1 MSAYVSAFELFSIGV
16 GPSSSHTV
24 GPMRAAR
31 DFAVRLRE
39 GGLLSRVAR
48 VECTLFGSL
57 GATGL
62 GHGTP
67 DAVVAGLQG
76 LEPETVDPAAVRAA
90 WSDWPAGADLMLAGE
105 QAVPFAKDDI
115 AFAPRTRLPG
125 HPNALTLIARDADG
139 VVVAEETYYSVGGG
153 FIRRDGA
160 AAQVASH
167 RFPLTFASAEELL
180 AECDERGI
188 TFAEAARLNEEALR
202 TEAEVASGLDAI
214 WDAMAA
220 CVNAGLRT
228 GGELPGM
235 LRVKRRASAIR
246 EQLEAAEASGHRELP
261 GEWLGAFALAV
272 NEENAAGGRV
282 VTAPTNGAAGIVPAV
297 AMYWWRFL
305 ADSGL
310 GAGNAVTPYGE
321 LVGSALLGFGGAGR
335 SPGGPAGGPGG
346 APGSLGEPG
355 PAPGSLGEPGS
366 APGSLGEPGSAPG
379 SLGEPGSAPGSLGEP
394 GSAPGSLG
402 EPGSAP
408 GSLGEPGS
416 SPRSLSERGS
426 APGSLGER
434 GSSPRS
440 LSERGSSPRSLG
452 ERGSSPPSLSEPGGR
467 DEAPESISDEAVAE
481 ANRRRGIRR
490 FLLTATAL
498 GSLFKANAS
507 ISGAEGGCQA
517 EVGSA
522 CAMAAGGLT
531 AVMGGTNRQIENAA
545 EIAMEHHLGLT
556 CDPVG
561 GLVQIPCI
569 ERNAI
574 AASTAVTAARLALR
588 GDGSHYVSL
597 DAVVETMRQTG
608 IDMSTKYKETSEGGL
623 AVNVIEC

>member
-1 MSAYVSAFELFSIGV
+1 VSAYVSAFELFSIGV

-31 DFAVRLRE
+31 DFAIRLRE
-39 GGLLSRVAR
+39 QGLLHRVAR
-48 VECTLFGSL
+48 ITCTLYGSL
-57 GATGL
+57 GATGI

-76 LEPETVDPAAVRAA
+76 LSPETVDPEVVRSA
-90 WSDWPAGADLMLAGE
+90 WTSWPVGGSLPLDGTHP
-105 QAVPFAKDDI
+105 VTFAKSDVV
-115 AFAPRTRLPG
+115 FAARVRLPG
-125 HPNALTLIARDADG
+125 HPNAMTLEAWGPDAAPLGAD
-139 VVVAEETYYSVGGG
+139 TYYSIGGG
-153 FIRRDGA
+153 FIRREGEPPRVA
-160 AAQVASH
+160 AHAYPLAFDSAQ
-167 RFPLTFASAEELL
+167 ELL
-180 AECDERGI
+180 ELCDERGI
-188 TFAEAARLNEEALR
+188 TIAEAARINEGALR
-202 TEAEVASGLDAI
+202 SDEEIAAGLDGI
-214 WDAMAA
+214 WDAMSA
-220 CVNAGLRT
+220 CVDAGLQH
-228 GGELPGM
+228 GGVLPG
-235 LRVKRRASAIR
+235 LLQVKRRASAIR
-246 EQLEAAEASGHRELP
+246 AQLEAAEHDGRRELP

-282 VTAPTNGAAGIVPAV
+282 VTAPTNGAAGILPAV

-321 LVGSALLGFGGAGR
+321 LVGSALLGFHAPVAEVVEE
-335 SPGGPAGGPGG
+335 SPE
-346 APGSLGEPG
+346 L
-355 PAPGSLGEPGS
+355 
-366 APGSLGEPGSAPG
+366 
-379 SLGEPGSAPGSLGEP
+379 
-394 GSAPGSLG
+394 
-402 EPGSAP
+402 
-408 GSLGEPGS
+408 
-416 SPRSLSERGS
+416 
-426 APGSLGER
+426 
-434 GSSPRS
+434 
-440 LSERGSSPRSLG
+440 
-452 ERGSSPPSLSEPGGR
+452 
-467 DEAPESISDEAVAE
+467 IAE

-608 IDMSTKYKETSEGGL
+608 IDMSHKYKETSEGGL

>member
-31 DFAVRLRE
+31 DFAIRLRE
-39 GGLLSRVAR
+39 EGVLDRIAR
-48 VECTLFGSL
+48 VGCTLYGSL
-57 GATGL
+57 GATGI

-67 DAVVAGLQG
+67 DAVVAGLRG
-76 LEPETVDPAAVRAA
+76 LSPETVDPAIVRSA
-90 WSDWPAGADLMLAGE
+90 WSSWPAGSSLDLDGSHH
-105 QAVPFAKDDI
+105 VPFEKTDVV
-115 AFAPRTRLPG
+115 FAPRTRLPG
-125 HPNALTLIARDADG
+125 HPNAMTLQAWGADAALL
-139 VVVAEETYYSVGGG
+139 AEDTYYSVGGG
-153 FIRRDGA
+153 FIRREGEPPRVSA
-160 AAQVASH
+160 HAY
-167 RFPLTFASAEELL
+167 PLAFDSAEALLEL
-180 AECDERGI
+180 CDERGI
-188 TFAEAARLNEEALR
+188 TIAEAARINEEALR
-202 TEAEVASGLDAI
+202 PGEELAAGLDRI

-220 CVNAGLRT
+220 CVEAGLHAD
-228 GGELPGM
+228 GELPGM
-235 LRVKRRASAIR
+235 LRVKRRAAAIR
-246 EQLEAAEASGHRELP
+246 EQLEEAEAGGHRELP

-282 VTAPTNGAAGIVPAV
+282 VTAPTNGAAGILPAV

-321 LVGSALLGFGGAGR
+321 LVGSALLGFAGR
-335 SPGGPAGGPGG
+335 QLDPVVPEAI
-346 APGSLGEPG
+346 GEVVD
-355 PAPGSLGEPGS
+355 
-366 APGSLGEPGSAPG
+366 
-379 SLGEPGSAPGSLGEP
+379 
-394 GSAPGSLG
+394 
-402 EPGSAP
+402 
-408 GSLGEPGS
+408 
-416 SPRSLSERGS
+416 
-426 APGSLGER
+426 
-434 GSSPRS
+434 
-440 LSERGSSPRSLG
+440 
-452 ERGSSPPSLSEPGGR
+452 
-467 DEAPESISDEAVAE
+467 DELIAD

-608 IDMSTKYKETSEGGL
+608 IDMSHKYKETSEGGL

>member
-1 MSAYVSAFELFSIGV
+1 
-16 GPSSSHTV
+16 
-24 GPMRAAR
+24 MRAAL
-31 DFAVRLRE
+31 DFAHRLS
-39 GGLLSRVAR
+39 GSGALVDVTRVTC
-48 VECTLFGSL
+48 VLYGSL
-57 GATGL
+57 GATGI

-67 DAVVAGLQG
+67 DAVVAGLRG
-76 LEPETVDPAAVRAA
+76 LAPESCEPSAVRTA
-90 WSDWPAGADLMLAGE
+90 WTDFPEGGTLAIDGAHEIA
-105 QAVPFAKDDI
+105 FAKSDI
-115 AFAPRTRLPG
+115 EFAPRTRLPG
-125 HPNALTLIARDADG
+125 HPNAMTITAHGADG
-139 VVVAEETYYSVGGG
+139 AALAEETYYSVGGG
-153 FIRRDGA
+153 FIRREGEE
-160 AAQVASH
+160 QQTTTGS
-167 RFPLTFASAEELL
+167 FPLAYANAESLL
-180 AECDERGI
+180 ALCDEKGLSI
-188 TFAEAARLNEEALR
+188 ADVARENEMSVRSEQ
-202 TEAEVASGLDAI
+202 EVASGLDAL
-214 WDAMAA
+214 WDAMAS
-220 CVNAGLRT
+220 CVDAGLHAD
-228 GGELPGM
+228 GVLPGI
-235 LRVKRRASAIR
+235 LKVKRRAGAIR
-246 EQLEAAEASGHRELP
+246 EQLEEHEADGARAMP

-282 VTAPTNGAAGIVPAV
+282 VTAPTNGAAGILPAV

-310 GAGNAVTPYGE
+310 GSDNAVTPDDE
-321 LVGSALLGFGGAGR
+321 LVGSALFA
-335 SPGGPAGGPGG
+335 A
-346 APGSLGEPG
+346 A
-355 PAPGSLGEPGS
+355 S
-366 APGSLGEPGSAPG
+366 AA
-379 SLGEPGSAPGSLGEP
+379 
-394 GSAPGSLG
+394 
-402 EPGSAP
+402 
-408 GSLGEPGS
+408 
-416 SPRSLSERGS
+416 
-426 APGSLGER
+426 
-434 GSSPRS
+434 
-440 LSERGSSPRSLG
+440 
-452 ERGSSPPSLSEPGGR
+452 
-467 DEAPESISDEAVAE
+467 D

-556 CDPVG
+556 CDPIG

>member
-1 MSAYVSAFELFSIGV
+1 
-16 GPSSSHTV
+16 
-24 GPMRAAR
+24 MRAGV
-31 DFAVRLRE
+31 DFAERLE
-39 GGLLSRVAR
+39 AEGLLDRVAR
-48 VECTLFGSL
+48 VTCELYGSL

-76 LEPETVDPAAVRAA
+76 LRPETCDPDDVRAA
-90 WSDWPAGADLMLAGE
+90 WQEWPEGRMLNLAGRHPI
-105 QAVPFAKDDI
+105 AFIKDDI
-115 AFAPRTRLPG
+115 VFTPRTRLPG
-125 HPNALTLIARDADG
+125 HPNAMTLQARDAEG
-139 VVVAEETYYSVGGG
+139 AVVLEQTYYSIGGG
-153 FIRRDGA
+153 FIRREGEQARISA
-160 AAQVASH
+160 AEQPYPYTDAAS
-167 RFPLTFASAEELL
+167 LL
-180 AECDERGI
+180 EICDENGLSI
-188 TFAEAARLNEEALR
+188 AEVARLNEMALR
-202 TEAEVASGLDAI
+202 SEEEVAAGLDAI
-214 WDAMAA
+214 WDAMSA
-220 CVNAGLRT
+220 CVDAGLHT
-228 GGELPGM
+228 AGTLPGI
-235 LRVKRRASAIR
+235 LKVKRRASDIR
-246 EQLEAAEASGHRELP
+246 EQLEAAESDGRRELP

-282 VTAPTNGAAGIVPAV
+282 VTAPTNGAAGILPAV

-321 LVGSALLGFGGAGR
+321 LVGSALFGFGGAAL
-335 SPGGPAGGPGG
+335 PTP
-346 APGSLGEPG
+346 
-355 PAPGSLGEPGS
+355 
-366 APGSLGEPGSAPG
+366 
-379 SLGEPGSAPGSLGEP
+379 
-394 GSAPGSLG
+394 
-402 EPGSAP
+402 
-408 GSLGEPGS
+408 
-416 SPRSLSERGS
+416 
-426 APGSLGER
+426 
-434 GSSPRS
+434 
-440 LSERGSSPRSLG
+440 
-452 ERGSSPPSLSEPGGR
+452 
-467 DEAPESISDEAVAE
+467 DELDEQQTAE

-556 CDPVG
+556 CDPIG

-588 GDGSHYVSL
+588 GDGEHYVSL

-608 IDMSTKYKETSEGGL
+608 LDMSTKYKETSEGGL

>member
-1 MSAYVSAFELFSIGV
+1 MGCWAG
-16 GPSSSHTV
+16 
-24 GPMRAAR
+24 RACH
-31 DFAVRLRE
+31 RLRYRALE
-39 GGLLSRVAR
+39 QSSALS
-48 VECTLFGSL
+48 L
-57 GATGL
+57 
-62 GHGTP
+62 
-67 DAVVAGLQG
+67 DDAGLI
-76 LEPETVDPAAVRAA
+76 LRE
-90 WSDWPAGADLMLAGE
+90 
-105 QAVPFAKDDI
+105 I
-115 AFAPRTRLPG
+115 
-125 HPNALTLIARDADG
+125 
-139 VVVAEETYYSVGGG
+139 YYSVGGG
-153 FIRRDGA
+153 FIRREGEPPRVQA
-160 AAQVASH
+160 HAY
-167 RFPLTFASAEELL
+167 PLDFASADDLSQL
-180 AECDERGI
+180 CDERGI
-188 TFAEAARLNEEALR
+188 TIAEAARINEQALR
-202 TEAEVASGLDAI
+202 SDEEIAAGLDAI
-214 WDAMAA
+214 WDTMAA
-220 CVNAGLRT
+220 CVEAGLHND
-228 GGELPGM
+228 GVLPGM
-235 LRVKRRASAIR
+235 LKVKRRASSIR
-246 EQLEAAEASGHRELP
+246 EQLEAAEADGRRELP

-282 VTAPTNGAAGIVPAV
+282 VTAPTNGAAGILPAV

-321 LVGSALLGFGGAGR
+321 LVGSALLGFGA
-335 SPGGPAGGPGG
+335 
-346 APGSLGEPG
+346 
-355 PAPGSLGEPGS
+355 
-366 APGSLGEPGSAPG
+366 
-379 SLGEPGSAPGSLGEP
+379 
-394 GSAPGSLG
+394 
-402 EPGSAP
+402 
-408 GSLGEPGS
+408 
-416 SPRSLSERGS
+416 
-426 APGSLGER
+426 
-434 GSSPRS
+434 
-440 LSERGSSPRSLG
+440 
-452 ERGSSPPSLSEPGGR
+452 PPSVAPR
-467 DEAPESISDEAVAE
+467 ARAATPTDEEAIAE

-597 DAVVETMRQTG
+597 DTVVETMRQTG

>member
-1 MSAYVSAFELFSIGV
+1 VTAYVSAFDLFSIGV

-24 GPMRAAR
+24 GPMRAGV
-31 DFAVRLRE
+31 DFADRLTAE
-39 GGLLSRVAR
+39 GLLGRVAR
-48 VECTLFGSL
+48 VRCELFGSL

-76 LEPETVDPAAVRAA
+76 LHPESCDPDEVREL
-90 WSDWPAGADLMLAGE
+90 WSRWPEGRELMLAGE
-105 QAVPFAKDDI
+105 HRIPFAKDDI
-115 AFAPRTRLPG
+115 AFVPRTRLPG
-125 HPNALTLIARDADG
+125 HPNAMTLHSLDAEG
-139 VVVAEETYYSVGGG
+139 APVLEQTYYSIGGG
-153 FIRRDGA
+153 FIRRDGEEARVA
-160 AAQVASH
+160 AAPQ
-167 RFPLTFASAEELL
+167 PYPYDTAEELL
-180 AECDERGI
+180 ALCDETGMSIAEIARGNEM
-188 TFAEAARLNEEALR
+188 AVRSEEQVAA
-202 TEAEVASGLDAI
+202 GLDAI
-214 WDAMAA
+214 WDAMAS
-220 CVNAGLRT
+220 CVDAGLHS
-228 GGELPGM
+228 GGTLPGI
-235 LRVKRRASAIR
+235 LKVKRRAGDIR
-246 EQLEAAEASGHRELP
+246 QQLEAVESDGHPALP

-282 VTAPTNGAAGIVPAV
+282 VTAPTNGAAGILPAV

-310 GAGNAVTPYGE
+310 GVGNAVTPHGE
-321 LVGSALLGFGGAGR
+321 LVGSALLGFRPSAAQ
-335 SPGGPAGGPGG
+335 STTPPN
-346 APGSLGEPG
+346 GSLSPD
-355 PAPGSLGEPGS
+355 GSLSPSKGPTAPDGE
-366 APGSLGEPGSAPG
+366 
-379 SLGEPGSAPGSLGEP
+379 
-394 GSAPGSLG
+394 
-402 EPGSAP
+402 
-408 GSLGEPGS
+408 
-416 SPRSLSERGS
+416 
-426 APGSLGER
+426 
-434 GSSPRS
+434 
-440 LSERGSSPRSLG
+440 
-452 ERGSSPPSLSEPGGR
+452 
-467 DEAPESISDEAVAE
+467 DAVAE

-531 AVMGGTNRQIENAA
+531 AVMGGTVRQIENAA

-556 CDPVG
+556 CDPIG

-588 GDGSHYVSL
+588 GDGHHYVSL

-608 IDMSTKYKETSEGGL
+608 LDMSTKYKETSEGGL

>member
-1 MSAYVSAFELFSIGV
+1 MTAYVSAFDLFSVGV

-24 GPMRAAR
+24 GPMRAAL
-31 DFAVRLRE
+31 DFVDRTPLDA
-39 GGLLSRVAR
+39 VAR
-48 VECTLFGSL
+48 VTCTLYGSL
-57 GATGL
+57 GATGI

-67 DAVVAGLQG
+67 DAVVAGLRG
-76 LEPETVDPAAVRAA
+76 LSPETCDPVGVRRAWADFPDGAA
-90 WSDWPAGADLMLAGE
+90 LHLAGVHPV
-105 QAVPFAKDDI
+105 AFAKEDI
-115 AFAPRTRLPG
+115 VFAPRTRLPG
-125 HPNALTLIARDADG
+125 HPNAMTITAHG
-139 VVVAEETYYSVGGG
+139 SGGEVVAEETYYSVGGG
-153 FIRRDGA
+153 FIRREGEAGRIATAPLPFAYDDA
-160 AAQVASH
+160 AT
-167 RFPLTFASAEELL
+167 LLEL
-180 AECDERGI
+180 CDEHGLTI
-188 TFAEAARLNEEALR
+188 AELARRNETALR
-202 TEAEVASGLDAI
+202 DEAEVAAGLDAV
-214 WDAMAA
+214 WDAMAG
-220 CVNAGLRT
+220 CVDAGLHAE
-228 GGELPGM
+228 GVLPGI
-235 LRVKRRASAIR
+235 LKVKRRAAVIR
-246 EQLEAAEASGHRELP
+246 AQLEAAEAEGGREIP

-282 VTAPTNGAAGIVPAV
+282 VTAPTNGAAGILPAV

-310 GAGNAVTPYGE
+310 GSGNAVTPHGE
-321 LVGSALLGFGGAGR
+321 LVGSALLQ
-335 SPGGPAGGPGG
+335 SPAEPA
-346 APGSLGEPG
+346 
-355 PAPGSLGEPGS
+355 
-366 APGSLGEPGSAPG
+366 
-379 SLGEPGSAPGSLGEP
+379 
-394 GSAPGSLG
+394 
-402 EPGSAP
+402 
-408 GSLGEPGS
+408 
-416 SPRSLSERGS
+416 
-426 APGSLGER
+426 
-434 GSSPRS
+434 
-440 LSERGSSPRSLG
+440 
-452 ERGSSPPSLSEPGGR
+452 
-467 DEAPESISDEAVAE
+467 DDAVADDAAIAE

-556 CDPVG
+556 CDPIG

-588 GDGSHYVSL
+588 GDGRHYVSL

-608 IDMSTKYKETSEGGL
+608 LDMSTKYKETSEGGL

>member
-1 MSAYVSAFELFSIGV
+1 MFSVGV

-39 GGLLSRVAR
+39 SGAVDRTAR
-48 VECTLFGSL
+48 IRCTLYGSL
-57 GATGL
+57 GATGI

-67 DAVVAGLQG
+67 DAVVAGLRG
-76 LEPETVDPAAVRAA
+76 DDPATVDPDAVRRA
-90 WSDWPAGADLMLAGE
+90 WSDWPDGGVLTLAGAR
-105 QAVPFAKDDI
+105 AVPFEKHDI
-115 AFAPRTRLPG
+115 EFAPRMRLPG
-125 HPNALTLIARDADG
+125 HPNAMTLVALDVTG
-139 VVVAEETYYSVGGG
+139 GTLAEETYYSIGGG
-153 FIRRDGA
+153 FIRRDGEPSRVSA
-160 AAQVASH
+160 
-167 RFPLTFASAEELL
+167 RPFPLAFDSAEELL
-180 AECDERGI
+180 ALCDERGLTI
-188 TFAEAARLNEEALR
+188 AEAARVNEQALR
-202 TEAEVASGLDAI
+202 SEEEVAAGLDAI
-214 WDAMAA
+214 WDAMAG
-220 CVNAGLRT
+220 CIDAGLHAE
-228 GGELPGM
+228 GELPGVM
-235 LRVKRRASAIR
+235 RVKRRAAAIR
-246 EQLEAAEASGHRELP
+246 AQLEEAEASGHRELP

-272 NEENAAGGRV
+272 NEENASGGRV
-282 VTAPTNGAAGIVPAV
+282 VTAPTNGAAGILPAV

-305 ADSGL
+305 ADSGI
-310 GAGNAVTPYGE
+310 GADNAVTPHGP
-321 LVGSALLGFGGAGR
+321 LAGSALFGFGGSQPSGDE
-335 SPGGPAGGPGG
+335 PADDH
-346 APGSLGEPG
+346 AEDLY
-355 PAPGSLGEPGS
+355 
-366 APGSLGEPGSAPG
+366 
-379 SLGEPGSAPGSLGEP
+379 
-394 GSAPGSLG
+394 
-402 EPGSAP
+402 
-408 GSLGEPGS
+408 
-416 SPRSLSERGS
+416 
-426 APGSLGER
+426 
-434 GSSPRS
+434 
-440 LSERGSSPRSLG
+440 
-452 ERGSSPPSLSEPGGR
+452 
-467 DEAPESISDEAVAE
+467 VE

-608 IDMSTKYKETSEGGL
+608 IDMSHKYKETSEGGL

>member
-1 MSAYVSAFELFSIGV
+1 M
-16 GPSSSHTV
+16 
-24 GPMRAAR
+24 
-31 DFAVRLRE
+31 
-39 GGLLSRVAR
+39 
-48 VECTLFGSL
+48 
-57 GATGL
+57 
-62 GHGTP
+62 
-67 DAVVAGLQG
+67 
-76 LEPETVDPAAVRAA
+76 
-90 WSDWPAGADLMLAGE
+90 
-105 QAVPFAKDDI
+105 
-115 AFAPRTRLPG
+115 
-125 HPNALTLIARDADG
+125 
-139 VVVAEETYYSVGGG
+139 
-153 FIRRDGA
+153 
-160 AAQVASH
+160 
-167 RFPLTFASAEELL
+167 
-180 AECDERGI
+180 
-188 TFAEAARLNEEALR
+188 
-202 TEAEVASGLDAI
+202 
-214 WDAMAA
+214 
-220 CVNAGLRT
+220 
-228 GGELPGM
+228 
-235 LRVKRRASAIR
+235 
-246 EQLEAAEASGHRELP
+246 
-261 GEWLGAFALAV
+261 

-282 VTAPTNGAAGIVPAV
+282 VTAPTNGAAGILPAV

-321 LVGSALLGFGGAGR
+321 LVGSALLGFAGR
-335 SPGGPAGGPGG
+335 QQLGPIVPDVI
-346 APGSLGEPG
+346 
-355 PAPGSLGEPGS
+355 
-366 APGSLGEPGSAPG
+366 
-379 SLGEPGSAPGSLGEP
+379 
-394 GSAPGSLG
+394 
-402 EPGSAP
+402 
-408 GSLGEPGS
+408 
-416 SPRSLSERGS
+416 
-426 APGSLGER
+426 
-434 GSSPRS
+434 
-440 LSERGSSPRSLG
+440 
-452 ERGSSPPSLSEPGGR
+452 
-467 DEAPESISDEAVAE
+467 DEEIIAD

-608 IDMSTKYKETSEGGL
+608 IDMSHKYKETSEGGL

>member
-1 MSAYVSAFELFSIGV
+1 
-16 GPSSSHTV
+16 
-24 GPMRAAR
+24 MRAAL
-31 DFAVRLRE
+31 DFARRLTAT
-39 GGLLSRVAR
+39 GVLSQVAR
-48 VECTLFGSL
+48 VGSTLYGSL
-57 GATGL
+57 GATGI

-67 DAVVAGLQG
+67 DAVVAGLRG
-76 LEPETVDPAAVRAA
+76 LSPEACDPGDVRSA
-90 WSDWPAGADLMLAGE
+90 WTDFPEGGMLSIDGAQD
-105 QAVPFAKDDI
+105 VPFAKADI
-115 AFAPRTRLPG
+115 VFAPRTRLPG
-125 HPNALTLIARDADG
+125 HPNAMTLTAWAADG
-139 VVVAEETYYSVGGG
+139 AVVAEETYYSIGGG
-153 FIRRDGA
+153 FIRRDGEEAELTTAGFPYSFTDA
-160 AAQVASH
+160 AS
-167 RFPLTFASAEELL
+167 LL
-180 AECDERGI
+180 ALCDEHGLSI
-188 TFAEAARLNEEALR
+188 AEVARLNETSLR
-202 TEAEVASGLDAI
+202 SEEEVASGLDAI
-214 WDAMAA
+214 WDAMSG
-220 CVNAGLRT
+220 CVDAGLHADGT
-228 GGELPGM
+228 LPGI
-235 LRVKRRASAIR
+235 LKVKRRAGVIR
-246 EQLEAAEASGHRELP
+246 GQLEEVEADGHRELP

-282 VTAPTNGAAGIVPAV
+282 VTAPTNGAAGILPAV

-321 LVGSALLGFGGAGR
+321 LVGSALLGFESDVRAV
-335 SPGGPAGGPGG
+335 SD
-346 APGSLGEPG
+346 GSEL
-355 PAPGSLGEPGS
+355 
-366 APGSLGEPGSAPG
+366 
-379 SLGEPGSAPGSLGEP
+379 
-394 GSAPGSLG
+394 
-402 EPGSAP
+402 
-408 GSLGEPGS
+408 
-416 SPRSLSERGS
+416 
-426 APGSLGER
+426 
-434 GSSPRS
+434 
-440 LSERGSSPRSLG
+440 
-452 ERGSSPPSLSEPGGR
+452 
-467 DEAPESISDEAVAE
+467 DEEQTAE

>member
-24 GPMRAAR
+24 GPLRAAG
-31 DFAVRLRE
+31 DFARRTVALGVE
-39 GGLLSRVAR
+39 SGGALGPLAR
-48 VECTLFGSL
+48 ITCVLYGSL
-57 GATGL
+57 GATGI

-76 LEPETVDPAAVRAA
+76 HEPETVDPALVRGAWTNWTDGDALLVDGAA
-90 WSDWPAGADLMLAGE
+90 P
-105 QAVPFAKDDI
+105 VPFARADI
-115 AFAPRTRLPG
+115 EFAPRTRLPG
-125 HPNALTLIARDADG
+125 HPNAMTLRALDPAG
-139 VVVAEETYYSVGGG
+139 AVLLEETYYSIGGG
-153 FIRRDGA
+153 FIRRESDV
-160 AAQVASH
+160 VASDARPRAVDAFPF
-167 RFPLTFASAEELL
+167 RFSNAAELIAL
-180 AECDERGI
+180 CDEHGLTI
-188 TFAEAARLNEEALR
+188 AEVARRNEEALR
-202 TEAEVASGLDAI
+202 SEDEIAAGLDAI
-214 WDAMAA
+214 WDAMSS
-220 CVNAGLRT
+220 CVDAGLHV
-228 GGELPGM
+228 GGVLPGM
-235 LRVKRRASAIR
+235 LKVKRRASLIR
-246 EQLEAAEASGHRELP
+246 EQLEQAEAGGGRELP

-310 GAGNAVTPYGE
+310 GAENAVTPYGE
-321 LVGSALLGFGGAGR
+321 LVGSALLGLHPGA
-335 SPGGPAGGPGG
+335 AEAV
-346 APGSLGEPG
+346 APLVLGEAAG
-355 PAPGSLGEPGS
+355 
-366 APGSLGEPGSAPG
+366 
-379 SLGEPGSAPGSLGEP
+379 
-394 GSAPGSLG
+394 
-402 EPGSAP
+402 
-408 GSLGEPGS
+408 
-416 SPRSLSERGS
+416 
-426 APGSLGER
+426 
-434 GSSPRS
+434 
-440 LSERGSSPRSLG
+440 
-452 ERGSSPPSLSEPGGR
+452 
-467 DEAPESISDEAVAE
+467 DVAE

-522 CAMAAGGLT
+522 CAMAAAGLT
-531 AVMGGTNRQIENAA
+531 AVMGGTTRQIENAA

-588 GDGSHYVSL
+588 GDGEHFVSL

-608 IDMSTKYKETSEGGL
+608 IDMSHKYKETSEGGL
-623 AVNVIEC
+623 AVNVVEC

>member
-1 MSAYVSAFELFSIGV
+1 MTAYVSAFDLFSIGV

-24 GPMRAAR
+24 GPMRAGV
-31 DFAVRLRE
+31 DFADRLRAE
-39 GGLLSRVAR
+39 GVLDRVAR
-48 VECTLFGSL
+48 VRCELFGSL

-76 LEPETVDPAAVRAA
+76 LHPETCDPADVREL
-90 WSDWPAGADLMLAGE
+90 WSRWPEGRDLLLAGE
-105 QAVPFAKDDI
+105 RGIPFAKDDI
-115 AFAPRTRLPG
+115 AFVPRTRLPG
-125 HPNALTLIARDADG
+125 HPNAMTLHALDADG
-139 VVVAEETYYSVGGG
+139 AAVLEQTYYSVGGG
-153 FIRRDGA
+153 FIRRDGEEARVTA
-160 AAQVASH
+160 APQ
-167 RFPLTFASAEELL
+167 PYPYDSAEELL
-180 AECDERGI
+180 ALCDETGMTI
-188 TFAEAARLNEEALR
+188 
-202 TEAEVASGLDAI
+202 AEVARANEMAVRTEEQVAAGLDAI

-220 CVNAGLRT
+220 CVDAGLHSEGT
-228 GGELPGM
+228 LPGI
-235 LRVKRRASAIR
+235 LKVKRRAGDIR
-246 EQLEAAEASGHRELP
+246 QQLEAAEAEGHTALP

-282 VTAPTNGAAGIVPAV
+282 VTAPTNGAAGILPAV

-310 GAGNAVTPYGE
+310 GVGNAVTPHGK
-321 LVGSALLGFGGAGR
+321 LVGSALLGFRNEQAAL
-335 SPGGPAGGPGG
+335 PAG
-346 APGSLGEPG
+346 EP
-355 PAPGSLGEPGS
+355 L
-366 APGSLGEPGSAPG
+366 
-379 SLGEPGSAPGSLGEP
+379 
-394 GSAPGSLG
+394 
-402 EPGSAP
+402 
-408 GSLGEPGS
+408 
-416 SPRSLSERGS
+416 
-426 APGSLGER
+426 
-434 GSSPRS
+434 
-440 LSERGSSPRSLG
+440 
-452 ERGSSPPSLSEPGGR
+452 
-467 DEAPESISDEAVAE
+467 DEAAVAE

-531 AVMGGTNRQIENAA
+531 AVMGGTVRQIENAA

-556 CDPVG
+556 CDPIG

-588 GDGSHYVSL
+588 GDGHHYVSL

-608 IDMSTKYKETSEGGL
+608 LDMSTKYKETSEGGL

>member
-24 GPMRAAR
+24 GPMRAAL

-39 GGLLSRVAR
+39 GGVLDHVQRVT
-48 VECTLFGSL
+48 CTLYGSL
-57 GATGL
+57 GATGI

-67 DAVVAGLQG
+67 DAVVAGLMG
-76 LEPETVDPAAVRAA
+76 LEPETVDPDLVRAA
-90 WSDWPAGADLMLAGE
+90 WTAWPEGRALRVAGSHD
-105 QAVPFAKDDI
+105 VPFSKSDI
-115 AFAPRTRLPG
+115 AFVPRTRLPG
-125 HPNALTLIARDADG
+125 HPNGMILEAWGSPDAGPPRDAAPSLVRETG
-139 VVVAEETYYSVGGG
+139 SAAASVASPSPVDDDALILRETYYSVGGG
-153 FIRRDGA
+153 FIRREGEPPRVQA
-160 AAQVASH
+160 HAY
-167 RFPLTFASAEELL
+167 PLDFSSAEGLL
-180 AECDERGI
+180 ALCDERNI
-188 TFAEAARLNEEALR
+188 TIAEAARINEEALR
-202 TEAEVASGLDAI
+202 SDDEIARGLDAI
-214 WDAMAA
+214 WDAMAG
-220 CVNAGLRT
+220 CVDAGLRAD
-228 GGELPGM
+228 GVLPGI
-235 LRVKRRASAIR
+235 LKVKRRAGAIR
-246 EQLEAAEASGHRELP
+246 EQLDEAEATGRRELP

-321 LVGSALLGFGGAGR
+321 LVGSALLGFHPPEPELAEG
-335 SPGGPAGGPGG
+335 SPA
-346 APGSLGEPG
+346 AL
-355 PAPGSLGEPGS
+355 
-366 APGSLGEPGSAPG
+366 
-379 SLGEPGSAPGSLGEP
+379 
-394 GSAPGSLG
+394 
-402 EPGSAP
+402 
-408 GSLGEPGS
+408 
-416 SPRSLSERGS
+416 
-426 APGSLGER
+426 
-434 GSSPRS
+434 
-440 LSERGSSPRSLG
+440 
-452 ERGSSPPSLSEPGGR
+452 
-467 DEAPESISDEAVAE
+467 AE

-588 GDGSHYVSL
+588 GDGSHFVSL

>member
-24 GPMRAAR
+24 GPMRAGR
-31 DFAVRLRE
+31 DFAARLRDSD
-39 GGLLSRVAR
+39 GLPRVAR
-48 VECTLFGSL
+48 VACSLYGSL
-57 GATGL
+57 GATGI

-76 LEPETVDPAAVRAA
+76 HAPETVDPDAVRHA
-90 WSDWPAGADLMLAGE
+90 WTNWPEGQHLHLDGTHP
-105 QAVPFAKDDI
+105 VPFTKDHI
-115 AFAPRTRLPG
+115 TFAPRTRLPG
-125 HPNALTLIARDADG
+125 HPNAMTLTATDATG
-139 VVVAEETYYSVGGG
+139 EAVAEETYYSVGGG

-160 AAQVASH
+160 PPPVAS
-167 RFPLTFASAEELL
+167 RPFPLLYDSAEELL
-180 AECDERGI
+180 ALCDERGI
-188 TFAEAARLNEEALR
+188 TIAEAARLNEQALR
-202 TEAEVASGLDAI
+202 TEEQVAAGLDAV
-214 WDAMAA
+214 WDAMTA
-220 CVNAGLRT
+220 CVEAGLLAD
-228 GGELPGM
+228 GVLPGM
-235 LRVKRRASAIR
+235 LKVKRRAGAIR
-246 EQLEAAEASGHRELP
+246 AQLDEAEAGGRRELP

-310 GAGNAVTPYGE
+310 GSGNAVTPYGE
-321 LVGSALLGFGGAGR
+321 LVGSALLGFHPSTEGAAAAADA
-335 SPGGPAGGPGG
+335 PAL
-346 APGSLGEPG
+346 A
-355 PAPGSLGEPGS
+355 
-366 APGSLGEPGSAPG
+366 
-379 SLGEPGSAPGSLGEP
+379 
-394 GSAPGSLG
+394 
-402 EPGSAP
+402 
-408 GSLGEPGS
+408 
-416 SPRSLSERGS
+416 
-426 APGSLGER
+426 
-434 GSSPRS
+434 
-440 LSERGSSPRSLG
+440 
-452 ERGSSPPSLSEPGGR
+452 
-467 DEAPESISDEAVAE
+467 D

-522 CAMAAGGLT
+522 CAMAAAGLT

-574 AASTAVTAARLALR
+574 AASTAVTASRLALR
-588 GDGSHYVSL
+588 GDGTHYVSL

>member
-31 DFAVRLRE
+31 LFAARLRPV
-39 GGLLSRVAR
+39 LDTVAR
-48 VECTLFGSL
+48 VECVLYGSL
-57 GATGL
+57 GATGI

-76 LEPETVDPAAVRAA
+76 LEPETVDPAVVRAA
-90 WSDWPAGADLMLAGE
+90 WTDWVDGAALRIDGAH
-105 QAVPFAKDDI
+105 AVPFARSDI
-115 AFAPRTRLPG
+115 EFAPRTRLPG
-125 HPNALTLIARDADG
+125 HPNAMTLRAFDASG
-139 VVVAEETYYSVGGG
+139 AAVAEDTYYSVGGG
-153 FIRRDGA
+153 FIRREGEEPRVTA
-160 AAQVASH
+160 AP
-167 RFPLTFASAEELL
+167 FPHGFGTAEELL
-180 AECDERGI
+180 ALCDEHGWSI
-188 TFAEAARLNEEALR
+188 
-202 TEAEVASGLDAI
+202 AEVARFNEQALRSEEQVAAGLDAI
-214 WDAMAA
+214 WDAMAG
-220 CVNAGLRT
+220 CVEAGLHHD
-228 GGELPGM
+228 GVLPGI
-235 LRVKRRASAIR
+235 LKVKRRASAIR
-246 EQLEAAEASGHRELP
+246 EQLIEAERDGRRELP

-272 NEENAAGGRV
+272 NEENASGGRV

-310 GAGNAVTPYGE
+310 GSGNAVTPYGE
-321 LVGSALLGFGGAGR
+321 LVGSALMGFSPEPAGAG
-335 SPGGPAGGPGG
+335 
-346 APGSLGEPG
+346 
-355 PAPGSLGEPGS
+355 
-366 APGSLGEPGSAPG
+366 
-379 SLGEPGSAPGSLGEP
+379 
-394 GSAPGSLG
+394 
-402 EPGSAP
+402 
-408 GSLGEPGS
+408 
-416 SPRSLSERGS
+416 
-426 APGSLGER
+426 
-434 GSSPRS
+434 
-440 LSERGSSPRSLG
+440 
-452 ERGSSPPSLSEPGGR
+452 
-467 DEAPESISDEAVAE
+467 EAHPDQAQTIE

-608 IDMSTKYKETSEGGL
+608 IDMSQKYKETSEGGL

>member
-1 MSAYVSAFELFSIGV
+1 MSAYVSAFELFSIGI

-24 GPMRAAR
+24 GPMRAAV
-31 DFAVRLRE
+31 DFVSRLRAHGTLE
-39 GGLLSRVAR
+39 RVAS
-48 VECTLFGSL
+48 VSCALYGSL
-57 GATGL
+57 GATGI

-76 LEPETVDPAAVRAA
+76 LEPETVDPDAVRRA
-90 WSDWPAGADLMLAGE
+90 WSEWPDGRPLRLAGE
-105 QAVPFAKDDI
+105 HEVAFTKDHI
-115 AFAPRTRLPG
+115 AFEPRTRLPG
-125 HPNALTLIARDADG
+125 HPNAMTLVARDADG
-139 VVVAEETYYSVGGG
+139 ETVADETFYSIGGG
-153 FIRRDGA
+153 FIRREGEPERVA
-160 AAQVASH
+160 AA
-167 RFPLTFASAEELL
+167 PLPLDFDDAATLIQL
-180 AECDERGI
+180 CDERGI
-188 TFAEAARLNEEALR
+188 TIAEAARLNE
-202 TEAEVASGLDAI
+202 ASRRSDDEIAAGLDRI

-220 CVNAGLRT
+220 CVDAGLHHD
-228 GGELPGM
+228 GVLPGI
-235 LRVKRRASAIR
+235 LKVKRRAAAIR
-246 EQLEAAEASGHRELP
+246 AQLDAIEADGHRELP

-282 VTAPTNGAAGIVPAV
+282 VTAPTNGAAGILPAV

-321 LVGSALLGFGGAGR
+321 LVGSALLGYDGHAVTRGEVAGWNE
-335 SPGGPAGGPGG
+335 G
-346 APGSLGEPG
+346 
-355 PAPGSLGEPGS
+355 
-366 APGSLGEPGSAPG
+366 
-379 SLGEPGSAPGSLGEP
+379 
-394 GSAPGSLG
+394 
-402 EPGSAP
+402 
-408 GSLGEPGS
+408 
-416 SPRSLSERGS
+416 
-426 APGSLGER
+426 
-434 GSSPRS
+434 
-440 LSERGSSPRSLG
+440 
-452 ERGSSPPSLSEPGGR
+452 
-467 DEAPESISDEAVAE
+467 DVAE